1 MATTNVNTDA
11 NRLKTLQDKW
21 LGGSRAALNLQDK
34 IWWGASTITPTVTS
48 TPTVNQDGATVFSHT
63 IDIPEPEKVVIG
75 WDSTSPTP
83 TGWNDK
89 NYNWQT
95 FTSTTKSSTP
105 TIESSLTDTSWGWT
119 PWSSTSIWGSP
130 STTTKSSDKATQ
142 TENTTNNVV
151 TEATAQ
157 YDRNKITDR
166 NQYENQRL
174 AYEAAAMETDTELKR
189 FQLEREKLAKD
200 EQDRINKKAEEDA
213 ANLKVLQDKERIANE
228 ASVASA
234 QAKADAE
241 ERELQIAN
249 DIELQKSNVAFAK
262 LWLNL
267 STAAATQ
274 AQQIYT
280 TWVYNLS
287 KLKTENA
294 FKMANL
300 QVEVAKVEF
309 DHTTKI
315 NDIIN
320 KSSEDSYKIRKT
332 LSDEV
337 HSIKNSITSN
347 RLERQQRIDET
358 IDNYQKA
365 IYENQNNV
373 VDGISKANDALNK
386 QVQGYYTT
394 LKTKEAYNQEKID
407 TFVMN
412 GSWYQMT
419 PYKQNEYERS
429 AWLPNWTI
437 SRKITGIIGSQ
448 IYKQAQELTWL
459 KGITFSS
466 WTYSLMISEAQNLTQ
481 SWVPFE
487 TAINQVISKYIS
499 ESPEYQ
505 NALAKQRKD
514 ATIKAS
520 GWGGGASYWTAQPKE
535 VYVDGKLQIVQFL
548 PWTKWNVGKY
558 VYNDG
563 TPVTWPISDG
573 GGGASYWTA
582 QPKEVYVDGK
592 LQVVQF
598 LPWTKW
604 NVGKYVNNDGT
615 PVTWTISDVWENT
628 ADKKLSLSESIKA
641 ALAAKKTPTK

>member
-1 MATTNVNTDA
+1 
-11 NRLKTLQDKW
+11 
-21 LGGSRAALNLQDK
+21 
-34 IWWGASTITPTVTS
+34 
-48 TPTVNQDGATVFSHT
+48 
-63 IDIPEPEKVVIG
+63 
-75 WDSTSPTP
+75 
-83 TGWNDK
+83 
-89 NYNWQT
+89 
-95 FTSTTKSSTP
+95 
-105 TIESSLTDTSWGWT
+105 
-119 PWSSTSIWGSP
+119 
-130 STTTKSSDKATQ
+130 
-142 TENTTNNVV
+142 
-151 TEATAQ
+151 
-157 YDRNKITDR
+157 
-166 NQYENQRL
+166 
-174 AYEAAAMETDTELKR
+174 
-189 FQLEREKLAKD
+189 
-200 EQDRINKKAEEDA
+200 
-213 ANLKVLQDKERIANE
+213 
-228 ASVASA
+228 
-234 QAKADAE
+234 
-241 ERELQIAN
+241 
-249 DIELQKSNVAFAK
+249 
-262 LWLNL
+262 
-267 STAAATQ
+267 
-274 AQQIYT
+274 
-280 TWVYNLS
+280 
-287 KLKTENA
+287 
-294 FKMANL
+294 MANL

-535 VYVDGKLQIVQFL
+535 VYVDGKLQ
-548 PWTKWNVGKY
+548 
-558 VYNDG
+558 
-563 TPVTWPISDG
+563 
-573 GGGASYWTA
+573 
-582 QPKEVYVDGK
+582 
-592 LQVVQF
+592 VVQF

-615 PVTWTISDVWENT
+615 PVAWTISDVWENT